1 MGAPP
6 PRLSPPKPAGPPPI
20 PQYQPSQPLPP
31 KPQMPGA
38 LNVAP
43 QAPVQPAVPGLLQP
57 TPLAL
62 PAPAP
67 PTGAVDLFGLP
78 VAAPPPAP
86 PVAPAPP
93 AQEESWG
100 LDRLDLSAVPAAPAP
115 APPPRQKSNDWPAP
129 SGVDPAVW
137 AQLPEA
143 MQREILMQR
152 GGDPHADSATAAVP
166 PPRAPRASGADAYR
180 SAKHHEAPAHSTHG
194 VVQIECLARCSL
206 RTLKT
211 KVWKPSVVI
220 IKGHRE
226 LLVFRNSSDW
236 AQYRTASIHRG
247 GDIVQAMKAVTPL
260 IKLHIMLSAVHKT
273 DEVKAKEYNTFGPL
287 HHFTL
292 SETGAEGKEK
302 VIAKFASR
310 GARECLDLRSAIE
323 AGIRNAR
330 NGSFRSSCG
339 DATGRY
345 S

>member
-1 MGAPP
+1 MAPP
-6 PRLSPPKPAGPPPI
+6 APRRRPCPA
-20 PQYQPSQPLPP
+20 L
-31 KPQMPGA
+31 A
-38 LNVAP
+38 
-43 QAPVQPAVPGLLQP
+43 P
-57 TPLAL
+57 TPLAP

-67 PTGAVDLFGLP
+67 AADGRRRPLRLARRRAAARTSGSAGAAAAGGGLGP
-78 VAAPPPAP
+78 RRPRPERRPRGAAP
-86 PVAPAPP
+86 
-93 AQEESWG
+93 
-100 LDRLDLSAVPAAPAP
+100 RL
-115 APPPRQKSNDWPAP
+115 RQGKSNDWPAP

-180 SAKHHEAPAHSTHG
+180 SQKHSEAPAHSTHG

-236 AQYRTASIHRG
+236 AQYRTASVHRG

-260 IKLHIMLSAVHKT
+260 IKLHVMLSAVHVT
-273 DEVKAKEYNTFGPL
+273 DEVKAKEYKTFGPL

-310 GARECLDLRSAIE
+310 GARRCLDLRSAIN

-330 NGSFRSSCG
+330 GGGSFRSSGG

>member
-1 MGAPP
+1 MPGAMGAPP
-6 PRLSPPKPAGPPPI
+6 PRPSPPKPAGPPPI
-20 PQYQPSQPLPP
+20 PQYTPSQPLPP

-43 QAPVQPAVPGLLQP
+43 PAPAAPAVPGLLQP
-57 TPLAL
+57 TPLAP

-67 PTGAVDLFGLP
+67 QPTGAVDLFGLP

-93 AQEESWG
+93 PIA
-100 LDRLDLSAVPAAPAP
+100 
-115 APPPRQKSNDWPAP
+115 RQKSNDWPAP

-180 SAKHHEAPAHSTHG
+180 SQKHSEAPAHSTHG

-211 KVWKPSVVI
+211 
-220 IKGHRE
+220 
-226 LLVFRNSSDW
+226 
-236 AQYRTASIHRG
+236 
-247 GDIVQAMKAVTPL
+247 
-260 IKLHIMLSAVHKT
+260 
-273 DEVKAKEYNTFGPL
+273 
-287 HHFTL
+287 
-292 SETGAEGKEK
+292 
-302 VIAKFASR
+302 
-310 GARECLDLRSAIE
+310 
-323 AGIRNAR
+323 
-330 NGSFRSSCG
+330 
-339 DATGRY
+339 
-345 S
+345 

>member
-6 PRLSPPKPAGPPPI
+6 PRPSPPKPAGPPPI
-20 PQYQPSQPLPP
+20 PQYTPSQPLPP

-43 QAPVQPAVPGLLQP
+43 PAPVHPAVPGLLQP

-67 PTGAVDLFGLP
+67 QPTGAVDLFGLP

-93 AQEESWG
+93 PQEESWG
-100 LDRLDLSAVPAAPAP
+100 LDGLDLSAGPAAPAP
-115 APPPRQKSNDWPAP
+115 APPSRQKSNDWP
-129 SGVDPAVW
+129 
-137 AQLPEA
+137 
-143 MQREILMQR
+143 
-152 GGDPHADSATAAVP
+152 P
-166 PPRAPRASGADAYR
+166 PPRAPRPSGADAYR

-247 GDIVQAMKAVTPL
+247 GDIVQAMKAMTPL
-260 IKLHIMLSAVHKT
+260 IKLHIMLSAVHVT
-273 DEVKAKEYNTFGPL
+273 DEVKAKEYKTFGPL

-292 SETGAEGKEK
+292 SDE
-302 VIAKFASR
+302 R
-310 GARECLDLRSAIE
+310 GRERK
-323 AGIRNAR
+323 
-330 NGSFRSSCG
+330 
-339 DATGRY
+339 GRR
-345 S
+345 

>member
-1 MGAPP
+1 
-6 PRLSPPKPAGPPPI
+6 
-20 PQYQPSQPLPP
+20 
-31 KPQMPGA
+31 MPGA

-43 QAPVQPAVPGLLQP
+43 PAPAAPAVPGLLQP
-57 TPLAL
+57 TPLAP

-67 PTGAVDLFGLP
+67 QPTGAVDLFGLP

-93 AQEESWG
+93 PQEASWG
-100 LDRLDLSAVPAAPAP
+100 LDGLDLSAGPAAPAP
-115 APPPRQKSNDWPAP
+115 APIARQKSNDWPAP

-166 PPRAPRASGADAYR
+166 PPPRAPRASGADAYR
-180 SAKHHEAPAHSTHG
+180 SQKHSEAPAHSTHG

-236 AQYRTASIHRG
+236 AQYRTASVHRG

-260 IKLHIMLSAVHKT
+260 IKLHVMLSAVHVT
-273 DEVKAKEYNTFGPL
+273 DEVKAKEYKTFGPL

-310 GARECLDLRSAIE
+310 GARECLDLRSAIN

-330 NGSFRSSCG
+330 GGGSFRSSGG

>member
-43 QAPVQPAVPGLLQP
+43 PAPLQPAVPGLLQP

-62 PAPAP
+62 PAPAQ

-78 VAAPPPAP
+78 VAAPPPA
-86 PVAPAPP
+86 
-93 AQEESWG
+93 
-100 LDRLDLSAVPAAPAP
+100 
-115 APPPRQKSNDWPAP
+115 PRQKSNDWPAP

-236 AQYRTASIHRG
+236 AQYRTAPFIEEATS
-247 GDIVQAMKAVTPL
+247 
-260 IKLHIMLSAVHKT
+260 
-273 DEVKAKEYNTFGPL
+273 
-287 HHFTL
+287 
-292 SETGAEGKEK
+292 
-302 VIAKFASR
+302 SR
-310 GARECLDLRSAIE
+310 
-323 AGIRNAR
+323 
-330 NGSFRSSCG
+330 
-339 DATGRY
+339 
-345 S
+345 